1 MSHKH
6 LVVLSTYHCSEHEK
20 NQDVTM
26 CDQMYVNY
34 GFQNKTERVQAKK
47 KTHFKPMTKL
57 ENIAVIIDN
66 PMVDN
71 FANYG
76 NLVHC

>member
-1 MSHKH
+1 
-6 LVVLSTYHCSEHEK
+6 
-20 NQDVTM
+20 M

-76 NLVHC
+76 NLVHCWHRVRPILSKRPANVQVI